1 MVYSRKY
8 IKENT
13 IHIKEN
19 ILSHKSATI
28 TAKISKLLNLANDQ
42 QGTAEGD
49 AALSR
54 AMKLMA
60 QYGIEENEVHTHNA
74 HNNNDMG
81 KDTIVFDSTVS
92 YRKQQHILVTLIA
105 RSLGC
110 FVVGQSGGYRK
121 GVGSV
126 DIYGRDIDR
135 ERVKMLFSVASLT
148 MVDSAMKAIPAGTYD
163 IRRKRLSH
171 MVGYA
176 SAIKDSLQ
184 GHEAEARSD
193 NGDGVVA
200 IINDK
205 EKAKEYAMG
214 NDNLHLRK
222 SSSSSLDRNSYG
234 KGYNEGSQFDTGK
247 TRRISGHR
255 ALSA

>member
-1 MVYSRKY
+1 M
-8 IKENT
+8 
-13 IHIKEN
+13 
-19 ILSHKSATI
+19 SHKSATI

-49 AALSR
+49 AALSH

-60 QYGIEENEVHTHNA
+60 QYGIEKNDVHAHNA
-74 HNNNDMG
+74 HNNNNEMG
-81 KDTIVFDSTVS
+81 KDIIVFDSTIP
-92 YRKQQHILVTLIA
+92 YKKQQHILVTVISHA
-105 RSLGC
+105 LGC
-110 FVVGQSGGYRK
+110 YA
-121 GVGSV
+121 VGSNIPGKAVNAV

-148 MVDSAMKAIPAGTYD
+148 MVDSAMKAIPSGVYGV
-163 IRRKRLSH
+163 RKKRLSH

-205 EKAKEYAMG
+205 EKAKEYAMDDCNG
-214 NDNLHLRK
+214 RLK
-222 SSSSSLDRNSYG
+222 TSSGSSVDKNSYNA
-234 KGYNEGSQFDTGK
+234 GYADGSKFDTGK
-247 TRRISGHR
+247 TGRISGHR